1 MKFEYI
7 PAGYKSWYDYNKAIA
22 RKRKWRDRIV
32 NLVTIIIFLAVY
44 IIAGQLE
51 P

>member
-1 MKFEYI
+1 MKWEYI
-7 PAGYKSWYDYNKAIA
+7 PSGYSTRYEYNLAQE

-32 NLVTIIIFLAVY
+32 NAVAIIIFLAVY
-44 IIAGQLE
+44 IIAGTLE

>member
-1 MKFEYI
+1 MKWEYI
-7 PAGYKSWYDYNKAIA
+7 PSGYSTRYDYNLAQE

-32 NLVTIIIFLAVY
+32 NAVAIIIFLAVY
-44 IIAGQLE
+44 IIAGTLE